1 MSSLQFVNTPPPL
14 DKVDKVTYK
23 LKQDTPP
30 QVKPSIVESQMELT
44 STPEQNI
51 TKNIEPSTTESK
63 MELTETPNQQT
74 TTETKIAPLIFG
86 IFLILGWF
94 PLFIITEKNN
104 KQNRDEFNLLEEAL
118 NSKEVKI
125 TDNDTITGTGT
136 GIDISTLQN
145 ELLETELTKIGTT
158 NFIYIY
164 VEYKTAELDSNNK
177 TIIKNQEP
185 IILQNITKPTDITKE
200 NLEFLAKQNHVATK
214 TVKDNGI
221 NHTFT
226 IFAIEN
232 NKQIFKI
239 EGLKQFNLND
249 EFGEEFQIFDYEFGD
264 SADKVKQSILNRK
277 KTTKFIKK
285 WLIRTGG
292 LLMLFG
298 GFYLLKLPILGVMNS
313 STTLTN
319 PFLLTMLS
327 PFVYLFGD
335 IIEIL
340 SNKLGLLPLIVITL
354 LLTLTIY
361 YFINKPLVGGILLTL
376 LIGVIFY
383 FKIKNEKS

>member
-1 MSSLQFVNTPPPL
+1 MSLQFVNTPPPL

-30 QVKPSIVESQMELT
+30 QVKPSVVESQMELT
-44 STPEQNI
+44 ATPEQNI
-51 TKNIEPSTTESK
+51 EQSK
-63 MELTETPNQQT
+63 MDLTETSNQ
-74 TTETKIAPLIFG
+74 TTETKIVPVIFG

-104 KQNRDEFNLLEEAL
+104 KQNRDEFILLEEAL
-118 NSKEVKI
+118 NSKEVTI
-125 TDNDTITGTGT
+125 TNEGTLTGTGN
-136 GIDISTLQN
+136 LP
-145 ELLETELTKIGTT
+145 ELTNSLLKSELDKIDTT
-158 NFIYIY
+158 KFIYIY

-177 TIIKNQEP
+177 TITKNQEP
-185 IILQNITKPTDITKE
+185 IVLQKDLSITDITKE
-200 NLEFLAKQNHVATK
+200 NLEFLAKQNLVATK

-232 NKQIFKI
+232 SKQIFKVN
-239 EGLKQFNLND
+239 GLKLFNLNN

-264 SADKVKQSILNRK
+264 SADKVKNNILNRK

-292 LLMLFG
+292 LLMLFS
-298 GFYLLKLPILGVMNS
+298 GFYLLKLPILGVMNG

-340 SNKLGLLPLIVITL
+340 SNKLGILPLIVITL

-376 LIGVIFY
+376 LFGVVFY
-383 FKIKNEKS
+383 FKSKNQ